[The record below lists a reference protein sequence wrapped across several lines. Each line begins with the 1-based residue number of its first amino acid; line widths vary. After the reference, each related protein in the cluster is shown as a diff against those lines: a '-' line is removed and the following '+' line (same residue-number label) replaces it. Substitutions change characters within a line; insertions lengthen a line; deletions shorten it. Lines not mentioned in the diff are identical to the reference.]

1 MHSLT
6 RKLRTLLVLGT
17 AVFFS
22 NLLLL
27 DARADESYYMIV
39 YGAQRT
45 PNVPRFTH
53 TFATFVKATGEGNDK
68 TGYKVEE
75 HTISWI
81 AKTKEIVVAR
91 ARPEPGVNLSLKE
104 SLVLAAALEEKV
116 SMWGPFEIKKELY
129 ERALKQID
137 RLESNKIEYK
147 AIDVR
152 FRPERASNC
161 IHAVS
166 DIDADDGLVDV
177 GTACGD
183 EASRA
188 VASHLRRW
196 MFDPEKT
203 HDWVSGLIGLDD
215 KTVTRRTWESK

>member
-1 MHSLT
+1 MKSLT

-17 AVFFS
+17 A
-22 NLLLL
+22 LLLSNVL
-27 DARADESYYMIV
+27 LLEARADESYYMIV

-53 TFATFVKATGEGNDK
+53 TFATFVKATGEGDDK
-68 TGYKVEE
+68 SKYKIEE

-91 ARPEPGVNLSLKE
+91 ARPEPGVNLCLEDSLR
-104 SLVLAAALEEKV
+104 LAVALEEKT

-129 ERALKQID
+129 DRALKQID
-137 RLESNKIEYK
+137 RLESNKVEYK
-147 AIDVR
+147 AIDRR
-152 FRPERASNC
+152 FRPESAINC

-166 DIDADDGLVDV
+166 DLDADDGLLDV
-177 GTACGD
+177 GTASGD

-188 VASHLRRW
+188 VAGHLRRW
-196 MFDPEKT
+196 MIKPEKT
-203 HDWVSGLIGLDD
+203 HDWVGTRIGLDD
-215 KTVTRRTWESK
+215 HSITRRSWND

>member
-1 MHSLT
+1 MKSLT
-6 RKLRTLLVLGT
+6 RKLRALLVLGT
-17 AVFFS
+17 AVLLS
-22 NLLLL
+22 NVFLL

-68 TGYKVEE
+68 TKYKVEE

-104 SLVLAAALEEKV
+104 SLALAASLEEKV

-129 ERALKQID
+129 DRALKQID
-137 RLESNKIEYK
+137 RLESNKVEYK
-147 AIDVR
+147 AIDLR
-152 FRPERASNC
+152 FRPESATNC

-166 DIDADDGLVDV
+166 DIDADDGLLDV

-188 VASHLRRW
+188 VAGHLRRW
-196 MFDPEKT
+196 TINP
-203 HDWVSGLIGLDD
+203 
-215 KTVTRRTWESK
+215 